1 MIKPAKTWV
10 SETCLT
16 ILYNDSGPGISKDF
30 SKVKTILENEVI
42 IAGLFGYCK
51 ESLAGPIGPARYL
64 LLARQQL

>member
-16 ILYNDSGPGISKDF
+16 ILYKDSGPGISRDY
-30 SKVKTILENEVI
+30 SKVKTIIANEVI
-42 IAGLFGYCK
+42 IAGPFGHCK